1 MEQELIQKIEK
12 ANRFRAL
19 QDNPAFHEF
28 LDDYLNECVNLWAG
42 CKPEEQE
49 ILRKVKYE
57 VDLISKQKTRCITVI
72 EEGNNAL
79 KELENIRQKAENIR
93 KEK

>member
-1 MEQELIQKIEK
+1 MV
-12 ANRFRAL
+12 
-19 QDNPAFHEF
+19 FHEF

-42 CKPEEQE
+42 CKPEDQE

-57 VDLISKQKTRCITVI
+57 FDLISKQKTRCITVI
-72 EEGNNAL
+72 EEGNRAF
-79 KELENIRQKAENIR
+79 KDLEDIRQEHKDIR